1 MSTKKQSR
9 SKSGAQDAIELLT
22 EDHKKVQKLFRE
34 FEKMKEDEDDGR
46 QDLVKQICAELTIH
60 ALIEEEIFYP
70 AAREGVKEQDLLDE
84 AEVEHASA
92 KALIAQLSSMESDDD
107 LYDAKVKVLGEY
119 VNHHIKEEQDELFPE
134 AKKAKLD
141 LEALGEQMMQRKQ
154 ELESEML
161 AADTIESEEDED
173 EHAKHS
179 GAAQRSKKS
188 SSRAHQ
194 RN

>member
-119 VNHHIKEEQDELFPE
+119 VNHHIKEEQDELFPG

-161 AADTIESEEDED
+161 VGDMVESEEDED

>member
-34 FEKMKEDEDDGR
+34 FEKMKEDEDDDR
-46 QDLVKQICAELTIH
+46 QDIVKQICAELTIH
-60 ALIEEEIFYP
+60 ALLEEEIFYP
-70 AAREGVKEQDLLDE
+70 AARKGVEQDLLDE
-84 AEVEHASA
+84 AEVEHAGA
-92 KALIAQLSSMESDDD
+92 KALITQLSSMESDDD

-119 VNHHIKEEQDELFPE
+119 INHHIKEEHDELFPE

-161 AADTIESEEDED
+161 AGDMVESEEDEE
-173 EHAKHS
+173 EHVQHS